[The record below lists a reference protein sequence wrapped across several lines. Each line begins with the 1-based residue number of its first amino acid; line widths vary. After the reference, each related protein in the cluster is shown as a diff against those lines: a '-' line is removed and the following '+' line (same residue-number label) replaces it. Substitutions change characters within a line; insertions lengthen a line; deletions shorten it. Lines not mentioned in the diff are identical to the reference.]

1 MNIYTIPW
9 LPKIIFNAC
18 SFIIRNHHA
27 ARRLP
32 KFRQVCLCEKYE
44 VLPCAQELVPNVVHL
59 STVLL
64 YSAKINIVNK
74 ILLKIAGTKL
84 CFVLQDRT
92 TGQSIGYSLYYFNK
106 KDIDENTIHE
116 AYVGMIPEYRGNGT
130 GTIFRKAILE
140 HFAQRTDLYGTSS
153 RVSLSNKASLMSN
166 LKNGYT
172 IKERYFDKYM
182 NEERVYMV
190 CDLHQY
196 RGKEKEDNK

>member
-1 MNIYTIPW
+1 MNIYTIPR
-9 LPKIIFNAC
+9 LPKIFFNAC

-32 KFRQVCLCEKYE
+32 EFRQVCLCEKYE
-44 VLPCAQELVPNVVHL
+44 VLPCAQELVPNVVRL

-92 TGQSIGYSLYYFNK
+92 TGEVLGYSLYYFNK
-106 KDIDENTIHE
+106 KDIDENTVHE
-116 AYVGMIPEYRGNGT
+116 GYVGIAAKHQGHGVGT
-130 GTIFRKAILE
+130 MFRKTILR
-140 HFAQRTDLYGTSS
+140 HFAGKTGLYGTSS

-166 LKNGYT
+166 LRNGYT
-172 IKERYFDKYM
+172 IQERYFDKYM

-190 CDLHQY
+190 CDLNQY
-196 RGKEKEDNK
+196 RVKEKEDNK